1 MACDNAIC
9 VWIWEHYT
17 LIIRLWGILT
27 VVATWAIGIDQCSS
41 LKPWVGA
48 YLVFVAVV
56 LTFLEG
62 AFLIGSCLDKCCNLN
77 SCCGKF
83 WSGLK
88 WFDNWKRGVLYI
100 LLSVAVYIVPGIAY
114 IAAIM
119 LDILALMYIA
129 RSVKGRDPKPV
140 ASTRKEEFH
149 DVVAVDESHAK
160 SARGTGS
167 YDDDTDPA
175 GDAGIS
181 RYP

>member
-114 IAAIM
+114 IAGTLIM
-119 LDILALMYIA
+119 SLGILYCVYTVYE
-129 RSVKGRDPKPV
+129 STV
-140 ASTRKEEFH
+140 AEIEAQRKEYQSLEN
-149 DVVAVDESHAK
+149 
-160 SARGTGS
+160 
-167 YDDDTDPA
+167 
-175 GDAGIS
+175 I
-181 RYP
+181 